1 MEYLFVGGNHPD
13 LTKAELFGYFKRK
26 IKIKNLTKGLFLVD
40 LDNFNSKKAIKE
52 LGGVIKIAKIELRI
66 KKDKKENLA
75 QLMSEKITKT
85 DKKIM
90 FGFSNYGVKTRIS
103 DLAMELK
110 KIFKKDGYNARW
122 VISKEPILSSV
133 VVGENKLIDNGA
145 EFILIPAQT
154 EIIVAKTEAI
164 QDYRGLSKRD
174 YGRPGRDDYSGM
186 LPPKLAQ
193 IMLNLAEVSLDKA
206 LLDPFCGSGTVL
218 TEAALL
224 GVKSLFGSDISAKAI
239 ADTKDNFNWLKNN
252 YGLKPFL
259 FLKRLDVKELGKVIK
274 PESIDCVVFEGFLGP
289 QRGKIDWFREFKTL
303 NGLYNNAL
311 KEISKVLKNG
321 GIMVAA
327 LPLVENNGKKLMIEL
342 DLKFWKK
349 VDLGLDETENRFV
362 TIKNGLI
369 YSRPN
374 QRVKREIIV
383 LKK

>member
-1 MEYLFVGGNHPD
+1 MQYLFIGGNHPD

-26 IKIKNLTKGLFLVD
+26 IKINNLAKGLFLVD
-40 LDNFNSKKAIKE
+40 LDDFDPKIAIKE
-52 LGGVIKIAKIELRI
+52 LGGVIKIAKIEFRI
-66 KKDKKENLA
+66 KKNQIEGLA
-75 QLMSEKITKT
+75 QLMSEKIAKA

-90 FGFSNYGVKTRIS
+90 FGFSNYGVKIKIG

-110 KIFKKDGYNARW
+110 NIFKAGGLSARW
-122 VISKEPILSSV
+122 VISREPILSSV

-145 EFILIPAQT
+145 EFILIPIQT
-154 EIIVAKTEAI
+154 DIIVAKTEAI

-193 IMLNLAEVSLDKA
+193 IMLNLSETDQTKA
-206 LLDPFCGSGTVL
+206 VLDPFCGSGTVL

-239 ADTKDNFNWLKNN
+239 ADTKDNFSWLKNN
-252 YGLKPFL
+252 YDLKPFL
-259 FLKRLDVKELGKVIK
+259 FLKRLDVKELSKVIK
-274 PESIDCVVFEGFLGP
+274 PTSIDCVVFEGFLGP
-289 QRGKIDWFREFKTL
+289 QRGKIDWFREFKEL
-303 NGLYNNAL
+303 NNLYSSAL
-311 KEISKVLKNG
+311 KEIFKVLKSG
-321 GIMVAA
+321 GILVAA

-342 DLKFWKK
+342 DLKNWQK
-349 VDLGLDETENRFV
+349 VNLGLDEIENRFV
-362 TIKNGLI
+362 TFKNGLI

>member
-1 MEYLFVGGNHPD
+1 MQYLFVGGNHPD

-26 IKIKNLTKGLFLVD
+26 IKINNLAKGLFLAD
-40 LDNFNSKKAIKE
+40 LDDFDPKVAIKE
-52 LGGVIKIAKIELRI
+52 LGGVIKIAKIEFRI
-66 KKDKKENLA
+66 KKNQTEDLA
-75 QLMSEKITKT
+75 RLMSEKIAKA

-90 FGFSNYGVKTRIS
+90 FGFSNYGVKLKIG

-110 KIFKKDGYNARW
+110 KIFKADGLNARW
-122 VISKEPILSSV
+122 VISREPILSSV
-133 VVGENKLIDNGA
+133 VVGENKLIANGA
-145 EFILIPAQT
+145 EFILIPAQA
-154 EIIVAKTEAI
+154 EIIVAKTEAV

-193 IMLNLAEVSLDKA
+193 IMLNLSEIDQAKA
-206 LLDPFCGSGTVL
+206 VLDPFCGSGTVL

-252 YGLKPFL
+252 YDLKPFL
-259 FLKRLDVKELGKVIK
+259 FLKRLDVKELSKIIK
-274 PESIDCVVFEGFLGP
+274 PASIDCVVFEGFLGP
-289 QRGKIDWFREFKTL
+289 QRGKIDWFREFKEL
-303 NGLYNNAL
+303 NNLYNSAF
-311 KEISKVLKNG
+311 KEIFKVLKSG

-327 LPLVENNGKKLMIEL
+327 LPLVENNGKKLMVEL
-342 DLKFWKK
+342 DLKNWQK

-362 TIKNGLI
+362 TLKNGLI

-374 QRVKREIIV
+374 QRVKREIIA